1 MIAPPTPISVA
12 SIIPSSLG
20 DSSIFSGG
28 DERLQ
33 LSLQQSWKP
42 PKTNK
47 ENGEDSPKVRALFE
61 KVQQLEQLLSEYMP
75 DKGPGNS
82 NPPESTEPA
91 PPQLRGTLSKTRFF
105 GQSHWMNL
113 VGLFDII
120 AAPTGTSSIP
130 THGFSKRIMTTNVPA
145 VMKKCKAIAKSTKFR
160 IFDEWKA
167 NPDFRS
173 SIPCP
178 ETCEILLDAYFRTT
192 ELAFRIFHIPTFRKE
207 YDQYRNQPLL
217 ASDSF
222 ILRMLLAMAIGVT
235 YYQEPDAETLRTQAK
250 KWIYAAQSWL
260 SEIPYEKSRLNI
272 AGLQL
277 HCLLLIARQSLVVVA
292 DLVWI
297 SAGSLVRRAF
307 SMGLHRDPKY
317 FPNMSVLQAEIR
329 RRLWATIAELNL
341 QCSVESGMRPLICLD
356 DFDTEAPANIN
367 DEDIDENTS
376 IAPVSKP
383 SNVFTQTSI
392 QIILLSS
399 LRTRIEILQVSNTL
413 NSEPSY
419 EEVSRLGEIMNNE
432 CRANCSFVRK
442 IRSQK
447 AEPRPTQLQCNVLDL
462 YLRRYILILCSFLA
476 TKPQNDPRHYFARK
490 ICLDSSVT
498 MVSYASNENGTKQS
512 LKDFPY
518 DDYTCLRTRSGGFFE
533 SVIPHSVI
541 IIFHELVTQLKE
553 QDSFIGQSKEL
564 RQPLKNILRE
574 ACELLAVRVSV
585 GKNNVKGH
593 LLFSAALG
601 QIEAIEA
608 GTSVSQGAV
617 DGAKR
622 SAEICSALLADTE
635 PVLAPESEDA
645 QRDGLGFETQDWSMD
660 FVMPDAWLFSAWD
673 GSQGDDWPIP

>member
-1 MIAPPTPISVA
+1 
-12 SIIPSSLG
+12 
-20 DSSIFSGG
+20 
-28 DERLQ
+28 
-33 LSLQQSWKP
+33 
-42 PKTNK
+42 
-47 ENGEDSPKVRALFE
+47 
-61 KVQQLEQLLSEYMP
+61 MP
-75 DKGPGNS
+75 DGGPGIS
-82 NPPESTEPA
+82 NPPKSTEPRA
-91 PPQLRGTLSKTRFF
+91 QLRGILSKTRFC
-105 GQSHWMNL
+105 GPSHWMNL

-120 AAPTGTSSIP
+120 ATPTGTSVP
-130 THGFSKRIMTTNVPA
+130 THSFSKGIMTTDVPA
-145 VMKKCKAIAKSTKFR
+145 VLKKCKAIAKSSKFK
-160 IFDEWKA
+160 IYDEWKA
-167 NPDFRS
+167 NPDFRA
-173 SIPCP
+173 SIPP
-178 ETCEILLDAYFRTT
+178 SETCEVLLDAYFRTT
-192 ELAFRIFHIPTFRKE
+192 ESAFRIFHIPTFRKE

-235 YYQEPDAETLRTQAK
+235 YYQEPDVETLRTQAK

-260 SEIPYEKSRLNI
+260 SEIPYEKSRLSI

-329 RRLWATIAELNL
+329 RRLWATITELNV
-341 QCSVESGMRPLICLD
+341 QCSVESGMRPLICSD
-356 DFDTEAPANIN
+356 DFDTESPANIN
-367 DEDIDENTS
+367 DEDIDENTT
-376 IAPVSKP
+376 IPPVSKP
-383 SNVFTQTSI
+383 NDVFTQTSI

-399 LRTRIEILQVSNTL
+399 LRTRIEILQVSNNL

-419 EEVSRLGEIMNNE
+419 EEVSRLGEIMNIE

-442 IRSQK
+442 IRNQK
-447 AEPRPTQLQCNVLDL
+447 AEARPTQLQCNVLDL
-462 YLRRYILILCSFLA
+462 YLRRFILILCCSIA
-476 TKPQNDPRHYFARK
+476 TKPQNDPQQYFARK
-490 ICLDSSVT
+490 ICLDSSVA
-498 MVSYASNENGTKQS
+498 MVSYASSESGTKQS

-533 SVIPHSVI
+533 SVIPHSII

-553 QDSFIGQSKEL
+553 QDSFISQSQEL
-564 RQPLKNILRE
+564 RKPLKDILRE

-617 DGAKR
+617 EGAKR
-622 SAEICSALLADTE
+622 SAEICSALMADTE
-635 PVLAPESEDA
+635 SVLAPELEST
-645 QRDGLGFETQDWSMD
+645 QQDGLGFETQDWSMD